1 MGTRRHS
8 YSRRKK
14 ALLYK
19 KITLTLLAILLVGI
33 AAIPAVAWLTASSEV
48 RNEFEI
54 GEGDVKV
61 NETVN
66 ETPNT
71 KENVYIENTGNV
83 PAYVR
88 ASVHIYW
95 KDADGN
101 IMADKP
107 SPNADYT
114 IDWFDDNS
122 GWVQG
127 ADGFYYYTEPVEAG
141 ASTLN
146 LINSVT
152 DQGKKDNYKDGR
164 VFYVDIAAQSI
175 QADPATV
182 VKEAWGIA
190 NGGSVTDVNTDGTLQ
205 IQPASGAAGAS
216 ATVSAAAKTGGEA

>member
-61 NETVN
+61 EETLN
-66 ETPNT
+66 QNNNT
-71 KENVYIENTGNV
+71 KENVRIKNEGNV
-83 PAYVR
+83 PAYIR

-107 SPNADYT
+107 SPNADYD
-114 IDWFDDNS
+114 IDWFEDNS
-122 GWVQG
+122 GWEQG
-127 ADGFYYYTEPVEAG
+127 ADGFYYYTKPVRAG
-141 ASTLN
+141 DATPN
-146 LINSVT
+146 LIDSVT
-152 DQGKKDNYKDGR
+152 DQEKKDNYKDGR

-182 VKEAWGIA
+182 VAEAWSA
-190 NGGSVTDVNTDGTLQ
+190 NGGSVTGVNDGGTLQ

-216 ATVSAAAKTGGEA
+216 TTASAAAKTGGEA